1 MLNTRKFQTLG
12 VLVLII
18 AATLVTLSA
27 IRHPALTPANLSW
40 PPRPDFSFL
49 AEKAF
54 IPVTGNEA
62 GLNIY
67 HQSERVSAYPADS
80 AEAGLAQYHSSEWT
94 STEAIRNGMD
104 IYHQSER
111 GSLNA
116 TNGLA
121 IYHQSEWFGK

>member
-1 MLNTRKFQTLG
+1 MFNTRRFQTIG
-12 VLVLII
+12 VLVLIV
-18 AATLVTLSA
+18 AAALVTLSA
-27 IRHPALTPANLSW
+27 IRLPAPVPANLSW
-40 PPRPDFSFL
+40 PSRPDFSFL
-49 AEKAF
+49 VEKAF

-67 HQSERVSAYPADS
+67 HQSERVSVYPANS
-80 AEAGLAQYHSSEWT
+80 PEAGLVQYHFSEWT
-94 STEAIRNGMD
+94 STEAIQNGMD

>member
-1 MLNTRKFQTLG
+1 MLNTRKFQTISVAILI
-12 VLVLII
+12 VAAALVS
-18 AATLVTLSA
+18 LSA
-27 IRHPALTPANLSW
+27 IGLPALTPANLSW
-40 PPRPDFSFL
+40 PPRTDFSFL

-67 HQSERVSAYPADS
+67 HQSERVSAYPVDS

-94 STEAIRNGMD
+94 STEAIQNGMD
-104 IYHQSER
+104 IYHQSEH

-121 IYHQSEWFGK
+121 IYHQSE

>member
-1 MLNTRKFQTLG
+1 MLNTRKFQTISVAILI
-12 VLVLII
+12 VSAALVS
-18 AATLVTLSA
+18 LSA
-27 IRHPALTPANLSW
+27 IRLPALTPANLSW

-54 IPVTGNEA
+54 IHVTGNEA
-62 GLNIY
+62 GMNIY
-67 HQSERVSAYPADS
+67 HQSERVSAYPVDS

-94 STEAIRNGMD
+94 STEAIQNGMD